1 MVSGS
6 VIQTARARM
15 NAYVAQWIGTRA
27 HQEDAYLVRHFPT
40 GTLAVVCDGMGGHQC
55 GDVAAAAAVQ
65 AFVEDFAGANDLPVR
80 ERLLRALDAA
90 NKAVGR
96 IFSQK
101 GEDAY
106 GGCTLLGVFIGGGVL
121 RWVSVGDS
129 PLMLWRR
136 GHLLFLNEEHSMRS
150 LYRQYGQFNAEEET
164 LGHVLRSAV
173 TGETIPLV
181 DAPQMPFPLIPGDR
195 IILASDGVE
204 HVLRPGMAPAA
215 VKLVMQPSDSH
226 NPATALVEACRAA
239 ADSSAD
245 NVTVVTLDVE

>member
-1 MVSGS
+1 
-6 VIQTARARM
+6 M
-15 NAYVAQWIGTRA
+15 NAYVAQWIGTRE

-55 GDVAAAAAVQ
+55 GDVAASSAVQ
-65 AFVEDFAGANDLPVR
+65 AFADDFAKEQEMPVR
-80 ERLLRALDAA
+80 ERLRRALDAA
-90 NKAVGR
+90 NNAVGQVFR
-96 IFSQK
+96 QK
-101 GEDAY
+101 GKDAY
-106 GGCTLLGVFIGGGVL
+106 GGCTLLAVFIGGGVL

-173 TGETIPLV
+173 TGESIPLV
-181 DAPQMPFPLIPGDR
+181 DAPVMPFPLIPGDR
-195 IILASDGVE
+195 VILATDGVE
-204 HVLRPGMAPAA
+204 QVLRPGMASSV
-215 VKLVMQPSDSH
+215 VKLVMQQSDSH
-226 NPATALVEACRAA
+226 NPATSLVEACRAA
-239 ADSSAD
+239 ATPSAD